1 MSKFQSSDRTPF
13 WGPKTPQEIKYLQ
26 PILNNKNSQV
36 NLDRNSFR
44 EMLKSNFWEI
54 WFLLS
59 CIYFQ

>member
-54 WFLLS
+54 
-59 CIYFQ
+59 